1 MTAREQF
8 ESLARKAVRYELN
21 GMWTEN
27 PVLVSRIVE
36 TFEPLIVLL
45 EEMEKR
51 PEVSRKP
58 LSRKL

>member
-1 MTAREQF
+1 LTAREQV

-36 TFEPLIVLL
+36 TFEPLIVALDGMEKLL
-45 EEMEKR
+45 E
-51 PEVSRKP
+51 VLRKAAE
-58 LSRKL
+58 

>member
-36 TFEPLIVLL
+36 TFEPVIVLL

-51 PEVSRKP
+51 LEAVKEAAES
-58 LSRKL
+58 